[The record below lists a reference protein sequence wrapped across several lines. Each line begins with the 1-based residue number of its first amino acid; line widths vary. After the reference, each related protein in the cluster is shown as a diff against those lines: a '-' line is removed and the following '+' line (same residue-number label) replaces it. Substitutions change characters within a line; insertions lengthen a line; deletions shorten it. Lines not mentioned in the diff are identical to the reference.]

1 MVASAVSHL
10 YKFLSA
16 TMIETSFFFLSLSF
30 LPYCSSLAPLRFFIF
45 GRLKAVLDC
54 LPFPQ
59 MHVGGCRRGG
69 WGWGWSTPFPDSD
82 NCQHLLVRWRSH
94 TFGVCLRVPVRV
106 YIYMCICVS
115 VCMYARARAYMCEYV
130 CIRFLNPSGLISLEC
145 MRHVCANVIVCA
157 CAKLAFI
164 AIVDVSSKISSA
176 YRFDFR
182 GHNASK
188 LIVRF
193 DFRFSLSLS
202 LSLTY
207 THTHSLSLSLSLSL
221 PFFSRWIEWKKENR
235 LRIRHSKDS
244 KPLSITSRSFF
255 LQWCVVTHSF

>member
-1 MVASAVSHL
+1 M
-10 YKFLSA
+10 
-16 TMIETSFFFLSLSF
+16 
-30 LPYCSSLAPLRFFIF
+30 
-45 GRLKAVLDC
+45 
-54 LPFPQ
+54 
-59 MHVGGCRRGG
+59 
-69 WGWGWSTPFPDSD
+69 
-82 NCQHLLVRWRSH
+82 
-94 TFGVCLRVPVRV
+94 CLRVPVRV

-207 THTHSLSLSLSLSL
+207 THTHSLSLSLSLSSVFL
-221 PFFSRWIEWKKENR
+221 SMDRMEKRKSFKNPSLEGQQTSLDYVSIIFPAMVCRDAFL
-235 LRIRHSKDS
+235 LRIDFSGDFS
-244 KPLSITSRSFF
+244 L
-255 LQWCVVTHSF
+255 